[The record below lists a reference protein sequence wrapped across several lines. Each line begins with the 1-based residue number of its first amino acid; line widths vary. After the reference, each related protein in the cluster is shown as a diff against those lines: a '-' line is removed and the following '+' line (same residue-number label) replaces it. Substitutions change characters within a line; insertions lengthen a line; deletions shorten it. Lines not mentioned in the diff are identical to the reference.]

1 MTEISTELLGRLV
14 TGHKRDGRCTYDSQ
28 AKSEIVQACVRPGV
42 SVSRIAMQ
50 CGVNANLLR
59 RWIVERQLEG
69 APRQTTLSK
78 KPNAS
83 EPSFV
88 ALRLE
93 ATKPVAIAAAAAPPP
108 HSPPPL
114 AHCTIRLH
122 VRLPN
127 GVEFNLHDTRLEEF
141 AHLARVLSD
150 LPLSHPP
157 LSDTPCSASTNR

>member
-14 TGHKRDGRCTYDSQ
+14 TGHKRDGRCTYDPQ
-28 AKSEIVQACVRPGV
+28 AKSEIVQACIRPGV

-69 APRQTTLSK
+69 APGQTTSSK

-83 EPSFV
+83 ETSFV

-93 ATKPVAIAAAAAPPP
+93 ATKPAANSVTVAPPP
-108 HSPPPL
+108 PPPL
-114 AHCTIRLH
+114 AHGTVRLH

-127 GVEFNLHDTRLEEF
+127 GVEFNLHETRLEEF

-157 LSDTPCSASTNR
+157 LSVPPCSSSTNR

>member
-14 TGHKRDGRCTYDSQ
+14 TGRKRDGRCTYDPQ
-28 AKSEIVQACVRPGV
+28 AKFEVVQACVRPGV

-69 APRQTTLSK
+69 APRQTTSSK

-93 ATKPVAIAAAAAPPP
+93 ATQPAATAAAPPVGTVRL
-108 HSPPPL
+108 HV
-114 AHCTIRLH
+114 RLH

-127 GVEFNLHDTRLEEF
+127 GVQLDFNETRLEEF

-150 LPLSHPP
+150 LPLGHPP
-157 LSDTPCSASTNR
+157 LSDPLCSSSTNR